1 MPPRLSRASH
11 RPSPSVILSL
21 DCQHAIHRIAFTAV
35 CAGCKCPV
43 TQRKRLVKPYP
54 TAPRHLDG
62 DRVADVRHVSVGEY
76 RTRPHRHDDE
86 FMFLLPRTGQLVL
99 NVESNVA
106 PVRVAPKSFVVV
118 PPQRLH
124 DTRGYRSDQAHVAVY
139 VASDFVVFC
148 ERKARRKLSC
158 ARISIWSAPLLLL
171 DAARVATGTARS
183 SEGPTSELA
192 EFRAEL
198 AARTLAAS
206 CVQAGLMAAAL
217 PSNRADARAEI
228 VRDICAFLDETLD
241 QPISLERI
249 AYEFGL
255 SQRSLTRVFREGTG
269 ESVVDYQSRRRVEIA
284 ATLLNSPGMTVLAA
298 AAAVGLESPSYLAR
312 LFRKYGYG
320 PPNGYKGDATPIG
333 SAASLAAITRGVPT
347 S

>member
-1 MPPRLSRASH
+1 MKS
-11 RPSPSVILSL
+11 
-21 DCQHAIHRIAFTAV
+21 
-35 CAGCKCPV
+35 
-43 TQRKRLVKPYP
+43 YP

-124 DTRGYRSDQAHVAVY
+124 DTRGYRPDQAHVAVY

-171 DAARVATGTARS
+171 DAVRVATGTTARS
-183 SEGPTSELA
+183 GEAPPSELWA
-192 EFRAEL
+192 LRADL

-206 CVQAGLMAAAL
+206 CVEAGLTAAAL
-217 PSNRADARAEI
+217 TPNRTDAHAEV

-241 QPISLERI
+241 QPIPLERV

-255 SQRSLTRVFREGTG
+255 SQRSLTRVFREATG
-269 ESVVDYQSRRRVEIA
+269 ESIVDYQSRRRVEIA
-284 ATLLNSPGMTVLAA
+284 ATLLTSPGMTVLAA

-320 PPNGYKGDATPIG
+320 PPKGYKGDAAT
-333 SAASLAAITRGVPT
+333 T